1 MIETYRERLAA
12 FDEARGLMDR
22 LGVRLGWARVG
33 IFVTGFGLY
42 VAADVTGGRLGVGLA
57 AGVAAAFLL
66 FLFLVVWHGKVRAR
80 ERHLA
85 ALAQVNREA
94 MARVGRD
101 WHTLPPALPEEA
113 EPHHPYARDLD
124 LSGEASLFR
133 LLSTVTLPPG
143 VDTLREWLLS
153 PAEPREVRERQE
165 AVAELASLLDFR
177 QTLEARG
184 RLADPPSPSSV
195 RSFLEWAEGEPWL
208 PRRPWLRVAAW
219 SLPFLTGA
227 LAYLQFAGLIRGP
240 WWLVSMVTALALAGS
255 LRREIHPLMDAAGA
269 GQESFSRYGA
279 VLSLFLA
286 TPVRSPILASLQDA
300 VRSGSAGPEPELR
313 RLGRATAWADV
324 RHSAMAH
331 GPLQALL
338 VWDVHVLAGL
348 ERWKARWGGHV
359 RRWLEALG
367 ELEAL
372 AALAALKG
380 DHPDWV
386 FPSLAEGVEPGL
398 RALGL
403 GHPLLP
409 PERCVGNDVEVGPP
423 GSFVFLTGSNM
434 SGKSTLLR
442 AVGLNA
448 VLAQAGGPV
457 CARRME
463 MTPLDVQ
470 TSMRATDSLA
480 RGVSQYMAELQRIRQ
495 VVEAARGGGGASD
508 LLDSSPGVRGEESVL
523 RGGEAGPR
531 AHGGAAHG
539 SVAVLYLLDE
549 PLQGTNEAE
558 RRVAVQTIVG
568 HLLDAGAVGMVATH
582 DLSLDHSDRLG
593 PAARPVHFQ
602 GVVREGG
609 SGPLLSFDYR
619 LRDGRATSTNALA
632 LLRAVGLGPGGR
644 RAV

>member
-1 MIETYRERLAA
+1 LIGTYRERLAA
-12 FDEARGLMDR
+12 FEEARVHKDR

-33 IFVTGFGLY
+33 VFMAAFALY
-42 VAADVTGGRLGVGLA
+42 VAADVTDGRLGAGLA
-57 AGVAAAFLL
+57 AGVPVALLL
-66 FLFLVVWHGKVRAR
+66 FLLLVVWHRRIRAR

-94 MARVGRD
+94 IARVERD
-101 WHTLPPALPEEA
+101 WDTLPAALPEDA
-113 EPHHPYARDLD
+113 GPSHPYARDLD

-133 LLSTVTLPPG
+133 LLSTATLPPG
-143 VDTLREWLLS
+143 VDTLRRWLLL
-153 PAEPREVRERQE
+153 PAAPGEVRARQD

-177 QTLEARG
+177 QALEARG
-184 RLADPPSPSSV
+184 RLADPPSPASV
-195 RSFLEWAEGEPWL
+195 RSLLAWAEGEPWL
-208 PRRPWLRVAAW
+208 PKHPWLLVAAW
-219 SLPFLTGA
+219 ILPLLTGVLVA
-227 LAYLQFAGLIRGP
+227 LQVTGLVTGP
-240 WWLVSMVTALALAGS
+240 WWLLSMVVALAVGGS
-255 LRREIHPLMDAAGA
+255 FRKEIHPLMDAAGS

-279 VLSLFLA
+279 VLSLFLE
-286 TPVRSPILASLQDA
+286 TEVRSPGLKGLQDA
-300 VRSGSAGPEPELR
+300 VKSGSAGPEPELR
-313 RLGRATAWADV
+313 RLGRSTAWADV

-348 ERWKARWGGHV
+348 EKWKARWGRHV
-359 RRWLEALG
+359 RMWLEALG

-372 AALAALKG
+372 AALGALKA
-380 DHPDWV
+380 DHPEWV
-386 FPSLAEGVEPGL
+386 FPEVLEGGEPGL
-398 RALGL
+398 RALHL

-409 PERCVGNDVEVGPP
+409 PERCVGNDVGVGPP

-495 VVEAARGGGGASD
+495 VVVAARGGG
-508 LLDSSPGVRGEESVL
+508 SPGGS
-523 RGGEAGPR
+523 GEAGLQ
-531 AHGGAAHG
+531 GGEGQSGAAG
-539 SVAVLYLLDE
+539 GLSGGDATTTTLYLLDE

-558 RRVAVQTIVG
+558 RRVAVQTILG

-582 DLSLDHSDRLG
+582 DLQLDHSEVLG
-593 PAARPVHFQ
+593 PAARAVHFQ
-602 GVVREGG
+602 GVVREDGA
-609 SGPLLSFDYR
+609 GPILSFDYR
-619 LRDGRATSTNALA
+619 LRAGRATSTNALA
-632 LLRAVGLGPGGR
+632 LLRAVGLG
-644 RAV
+644 AEETAES